1 MEKFVVCVKY
11 GIKIKE
17 EFFFEVEFCI
27 KKEENTSCELEY
39 IKYSYFLG
47 DSGIFVQNIDFF
59 YLSERDGG
67 QKGCIEG
74 SLVFDVGILLYRG
87 ILKCNYSLEIIFLE

>member
-47 DSGIFVQNIDFF
+47 DSGIFV
-59 YLSERDGG
+59 
-67 QKGCIEG
+67 
-74 SLVFDVGILLYRG
+74 
-87 ILKCNYSLEIIFLE
+87 